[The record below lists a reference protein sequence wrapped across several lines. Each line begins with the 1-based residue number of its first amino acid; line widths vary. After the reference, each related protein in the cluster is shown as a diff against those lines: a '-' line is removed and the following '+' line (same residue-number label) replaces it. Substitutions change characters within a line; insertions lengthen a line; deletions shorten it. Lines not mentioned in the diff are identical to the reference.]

1 VGWSLIVKTPALDGE
16 NVLLSGG
23 CRHDNKITASGG
35 VVRVGVARWLR
46 GLAAWRRAPGISIL
60 VPTDTRAA
68 ALDNL
73 LSCLR
78 FLNGPDFEVIVIRG
92 PTDEGMSDVL
102 AKWRHA
108 IKLAKNP
115 ERNTSKS
122 RNLGLGLAAGDIIA
136 LVDDDGLP
144 EPDWLAELVKAF
156 DDPTVGAAG
165 GMVVD
170 HVGTGRQSPYITV
183 NRLGH
188 MDMSWAAP
196 VDALNV
202 PNSYDFPFAPGVN
215 SAFRR
220 SAFLAVGGFDEA
232 YEYYYDETD
241 LCCRLVDAG
250 WKIRHMPAAAVHH
263 KMLASHIRT
272 DTRIMRDMYPALHGK
287 LYFSLVN
294 NHGHYPESRAR
305 EDLEE
310 YVRAHEAHYR
320 NLVATGQL
328 PESDLDRFTAD
339 VARAWEIGMRRGLN
353 RERQLLRP
361 ETLPVAPAFLPFP
374 RLVPAGGRRRLIFAG
389 EALEAAARA
398 AGALGHHVHLV
409 LPGEGHD
416 RVDFEESIWVHRF
429 LDPKDEVR
437 RLAAGAT
444 VAARG

>member
-1 VGWSLIVKTPALDGE
+1 MDLAG
-16 NVLLSGG
+16 
-23 CRHDNKITASGG
+23 
-35 VVRVGVARWLR
+35 WLR
-46 GLAAWRRAPGISIL
+46 GLAGWRRRPRVSIL

-78 FLNGPDFEVIVIRG
+78 FLNGPDFEVVVIRG
-92 PTDEGMSDVL
+92 PTDDGMPEVL

-115 ERNTSKS
+115 VRNTSKS
-122 RNLGLGLAAGDIIA
+122 RNLGLALAAGEIIA

-144 EPDWLAELVKAF
+144 EPDWLVEMVTTF
-156 DDPTVGAAG
+156 DDPAVGAAG

-170 HVGTGRQSPYITV
+170 HTGTKRQMPYITV

-188 MDMSWAAP
+188 MDMSRTAP
-196 VDALNV
+196 ADALNV
-202 PNSYDFPFAPGVN
+202 SNSYDFPFAPGVN

-220 SAFLAVGGFDEA
+220 TALLAVGGFDEA

-250 WKIRHMPAAAVHH
+250 WQIRQLPEAVVHH

-294 NHGHYPESRAR
+294 NHGHYPESRAL
-305 EDLEE
+305 EDFDE
-310 YVRAHEAHYR
+310 YVRAHEAHFCG
-320 NLVATGQL
+320 LVATAQL
-328 PESDLDRFTAD
+328 PERDLERFRAD
-339 VARAWEIGMRRGLN
+339 VARALEVGLRRGRN
-353 RERQLLRP
+353 RERQLLKP
-361 ETLPVAPAFLPFP
+361 EALPPAPSFLPFP
-374 RLVPAGGRRRLIFAG
+374 RLVPAGGRRRLVFAG
-389 EALEAAARA
+389 QAQEGAARA
-398 AGALGHHVHLV
+398 AGALGNHVHLV

-416 RVDFEESIWVHRF
+416 RIDFEETIWVHRF
-429 LDPKDEVR
+429 LQPEPEVR
-437 RLAAGAT
+437 RLAG
-444 VAARG
+444 G